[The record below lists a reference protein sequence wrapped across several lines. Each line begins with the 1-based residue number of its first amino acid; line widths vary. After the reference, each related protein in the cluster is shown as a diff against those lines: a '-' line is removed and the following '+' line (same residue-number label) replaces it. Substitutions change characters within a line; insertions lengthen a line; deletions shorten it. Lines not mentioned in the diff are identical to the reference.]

1 MQFLV
6 TAHDFKDD
14 DAINRRQAART
25 EHLAGATKLMQDN
38 ILLSA
43 GALLDDSGKMIGS
56 TLLYEVDSKE
66 ALVKL
71 LDADPYISNRVWE
84 KYAIQEVKLF
94 KPT

>member
-14 DAINRRQAART
+14 EAINRRQAART

-43 GALLDDSGKMIGS
+43 GALLDDSGKMVGS
-56 TLLYEVDSKE
+56 TLLYDIVSKTE
-66 ALVKL
+66 LIKL
-71 LDADPYISNRVWE
+71 LDSDPYISSKVWE
-84 KYAIQEVKLF
+84 KYSIQEIKLF
-94 KPT
+94 KPE

>member
-14 DAINRRQAART
+14 EAINRRQAART

-43 GALLDDSGKMIGS
+43 GALLDDTEKMIGS
-56 TLLYEVDSKE
+56 TLLYDIDSKAE
-66 ALVKL
+66 LIKI
-71 LDADPYISNRVWE
+71 LDADPYISAKVWE
-84 KYAIQEVKLF
+84 SYIIQQVKLF
-94 KPT
+94 KPE